1 MKTRLVVLLAFGL
14 AACRGNAETPAPPAD
29 PGVEVGQENI
39 VIAALGTLRSGPA
52 ISGTLAAERAATL
65 RAEVSGSVLEVRVEQ
80 GQPVARGQPLL
91 RIDDAAIR
99 DGYEAARSAL
109 RTAELSAELARR
121 NAERAAALAQA
132 GAIAERDLENARWNE
147 TSAAAQLA
155 DARTRLAQAEQQ
167 LARTVV
173 RAPFA
178 GVVSERP
185 VNAGDVVQVG
195 TALVTIVDPARL
207 KLEAAVP
214 AQQWE
219 RLTPGAPV
227 EFTVTGLEG
236 KTFRG
241 RVARINPAVDPATRQ
256 IRITVQVPNPASQL
270 FVGLFAQGRV
280 ALAATTGIAVPYRAV
295 DERGTTPSVLR
306 LRASRVERV
315 PVSLGVRD
323 EIAEQVEIVSGVSVG
338 DTLLVGTAQ
347 GIAEGALVRVVGESV
362 NGERER
368 IQDRQGGTG
377 GRVPSER

>member
-1 MKTRLVVLLAFGL
+1 MKTRLSVLFAFGL
-14 AACRGNAETPAPPAD
+14 AACRGNAETPAPPVD
-29 PGVEVGQENI
+29 PGVEVGRENI

-65 RAEVSGSVLEVRVEQ
+65 RAEVSGSVLEVMVEQ

-99 DGYEAARSAL
+99 DGYQAARSAL
-109 RTAELSAELARR
+109 RAAELSADLARR

-132 GAIAERDLENARWNE
+132 GAIAERDLETARWNE

-195 TALVTIVDPARL
+195 TALVTVVDPSRL

-214 AQQWE
+214 AGRLE
-219 RLTPGAPV
+219 RLTAGAPV
-227 EFTVTGLEG
+227 EFTVAGLEG
-236 KTFRG
+236 KTFSG

-256 IRITVQVPNPASQL
+256 IRITVQVPNPGGRL

-280 ALAATTGIAVPYRAV
+280 ALAATTGIAVPSRAV
-295 DERGTTPSVLR
+295 DERGITPSVLR

-315 PVSLGVRD
+315 PVGLGVRD
-323 EIAEQVEIVSGVSVG
+323 EIAEQVEIVSGVSAG
-338 DTLLVGTAQ
+338 DTLLVGTAP
-347 GIAEGALVRVVGESV
+347 GIAEGSVVRVVGEGSPV
-362 NGERER
+362 NGQR
-368 IQDRQGGTG
+368 
-377 GRVPSER
+377 